1 MKKVLGVLAMLVLV
15 CALTGIQNPDFFRS
29 YNLYNTLRWSALFA
43 VLGVGVA
50 FVIIA
55 GGIDLSI
62 GSVVG
67 LVGSM
72 LIVTLVEHK
81 WSVPVGVGVAVATS
95 ALIGLAHG
103 LLITKLKLQPFIVT
117 LCGLLLYRGIARFIT
132 DDQSLGFGS
141 AFEGLR

>member
-1 MKKVLGVLAMLVLV
+1 MKKVLGVLAMLVVV

-43 VLGVGVA
+43 VLAVGVA

-67 LVGSM
+67 LLGS
-72 LIVTLVEHK
+72 LLTATLGQHK
-81 WSVPVGVGVAVATS
+81 WSVPIGVGVAVATS
-95 ALIGLAHG
+95 ALSGVAHG
-103 LLITKLKLQPFIVT
+103 Q
-117 LCGLLLYRGIARFIT
+117 
-132 DDQSLGFGS
+132 
-141 AFEGLR
+141 LR